1 MTAPP
6 AALERII
13 AEWIDSHSAKAPMLP
28 CPVDAMTERE
38 AEIFKVAAYHLGF
51 IKFLRSA
58 LLTAGTTMNDDGS
71 VPISADPKEA
81 FVGPFAG
88 DLGAYSIPPGKYGPS
103 AVLALLSMLPGNDAD
118 RTLEYGE
125 PIEFLPDGLEMPSDR
140 FVSTTVSY
148 RDDHAPDRQK
158 D

>member
-1 MTAPP
+1 MTASPSDR
-6 AALERII
+6 EQKI
-13 AEWIDSHSAKAPMLP
+13 AGWIDSHSAKAPLLP
-28 CPVDAMTERE
+28 CRVDEMTERE

-58 LLTAGTTMNDDGS
+58 LSMPEITMNADGS
-71 VPISADPKEA
+71 VTIIADPREA

-88 DLGAYSIPPGKYGPS
+88 DPGAYSIPPGKYGP
-103 AVLALLSMLPGNDAD
+103 LALLSLLSRNDAD
-118 RTLEYGE
+118 KTLECGE
-125 PIEFLPDGLEMPSDR
+125 PIDFLHDGIEMPSDQIFR
-140 FVSTTVSY
+140 ATVSY